1 MPAKFNDFTVI
12 CFFFTSPVNPFM
24 PDFMHNFRPQQNEF
38 KMDRLTFAQPWIL
51 KQMILDSCYK
61 FWIKMLFCLTKCHL
75 FLQVTYLISELC
87 QHAGVSCQPAQGG
100 VQCFAQLCH
109 FLCSPQDWSFCGWD
123 VTVSHAR
130 ADARSQWSQV
140 NGAERR
146 RLSERIFRIQTDT
159 QYSWINMS
167 ANLAA

>member
-1 MPAKFNDFTVI
+1 
-12 CFFFTSPVNPFM
+12 M

-38 KMDRLTFAQPWIL
+38 KMDRLTMFCSTMNIKANNSWFLLQILNKNVILPHQMPPVFAGHIFDL
-51 KQMILDSCYK
+51 R
-61 FWIKMLFCLTKCHL
+61 
-75 FLQVTYLISELC
+75 ELC
-87 QHAGVSCQPAQGG
+87 QHAGYTGVSCLEPAQAG
-100 VQCFAQLCH
+100 VQCFAQLYH
-109 FLCSPQDWSFCGWD
+109 FLCLPQDWSFCGWD